1 MKKIAFLFLVA
12 LCFITAPVFA
22 DSGSWIYGETS
33 GGTSVWGHGEG
44 YVDSYVSGEAGT
56 YSWSGGT
63 YVGLDAGI
71 YGEVSANHGA
81 AITSGGAGGYA
92 SAFESRWGGVEA
104 SAGSGSLS
112 FVASHGNAS
121 GYMITGASAY
131 ANAWNGW
138 GR

>member
-92 SAFESRWGGVEA
+92 SAFESRWGGV
-104 SAGSGSLS
+104 GSSTVTSEGMPWIQAV
-112 FVASHGNAS
+112 FYRN
-121 GYMITGASAY
+121 GALDLKEGKS
-131 ANAWNGW
+131 N
-138 GR
+138 R